1 MRPFTNPAGI
11 LGRGGI
17 GASGLGISMESYLNT
32 AIEIAREAGGLL
44 LEQFRQPLEITYKT
58 RSDLVTEA
66 DRKSETL
73 IVARLRSFFPDHAI
87 VAEEG
92 GGQKTG
98 SDYCWYVDPLDG
110 TTNFAHGFP
119 IFGVTLGLSW
129 RNEVVAGV
137 VYDPTRGELF
147 AVERG
152 AGAFLNGL
160 RLCVSSHS
168 RLAECLVGTGFP
180 PFASNHDLNVQFYFR
195 FTQLTHGIRRAGSA
209 ALDLCSVA
217 AGRFDGFWEL
227 KLNPWDK
234 AAGTLLVT
242 EAGGQVSGIT
252 GRPFNLLG
260 DDIFASNGLVH
271 DQMLAVFREV
281 LHERGCADF
290 GS

>member
-1 MRPFTNPAGI
+1 
-11 LGRGGI
+11 
-17 GASGLGISMESYLNT
+17 MENCLKT
-32 AIEIAREAGGLL
+32 AIDIAREAGNLL
-44 LEQFRQPLEITYKT
+44 LEHFRQPLEITYKR

-66 DRKSETL
+66 DRKSEAL
-73 IVARLRSFFPDHAI
+73 IVERLQSHFPGYAI

-92 GGQKTG
+92 GGERTA

-119 IFGVTLGLSW
+119 IFCVTLGLAY
-129 RNEVVAGV
+129 RGEVVAGV
-137 VYDPTRGELF
+137 VYDPTREELF
-147 AVERG
+147 TVERG
-152 AGAFLNGL
+152 AGAFLNGRRL
-160 RLCVSSHS
+160 RVSSHKE
-168 RLAECLVGTGFP
+168 LGECLVATGFP
-180 PFASNHDLNVQFYFR
+180 PFATNHDLNVEFYFR

-242 EAGGQVSGIT
+242 EAGGQVSSIT
-252 GRPFNLLG
+252 GLPFDLLG

-271 DQMLAVFREV
+271 DQMLGVFKEV
-281 LHERGCADF
+281 LERR
-290 GS
+290 GSAGARS